1 MTPEQVGG
9 IASTEVCDISCV
21 MCHFNGPL
29 ALRKSATITPEE
41 ALAFMRSIPKCLLW
55 FAANGE
61 FLMDPNALVH
71 LRNAVALGHQ
81 PAILTN
87 GQSFTPE
94 LIDEL
99 LRIGVRWIRFS
110 VDAYD
115 AETYRKIRRGGEL
128 SKIVDACRYLRTRRR
143 DYPRLRVE
151 VNNVLFHKTFPDQQ
165 RFIAFWTGLVDA
177 VNFNAEYYG
186 TFHFRNTFF
195 DPGERVDCHL
205 QIYLLPR

>member
-1 MTPEQVGG
+1 
-9 IASTEVCDISCV
+9 
-21 MCHFNGPL
+21 
-29 ALRKSATITPEE
+29 
-41 ALAFMRSIPKCLLW
+41 
-55 FAANGE
+55 
-61 FLMDPNALVH
+61 MDPNALVH

-99 LRIGVRWIRFS
+99 LRIGVRWIHFS